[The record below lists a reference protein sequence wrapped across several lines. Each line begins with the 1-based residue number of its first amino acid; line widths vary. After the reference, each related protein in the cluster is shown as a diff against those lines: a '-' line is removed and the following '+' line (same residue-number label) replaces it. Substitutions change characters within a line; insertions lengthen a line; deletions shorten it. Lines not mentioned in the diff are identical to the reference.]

1 MTYKF
6 TNRANKAIEIANELA
21 LELGHSYIG
30 TEHILYGLAKEGSG
44 VATRVLENQQITADD
59 ILNKIEELIGRD
71 EPIENI
77 VDFTPRTKRVVES
90 AFIEA
95 RKIGYNFIGTEHL
108 LIGILR
114 EGDCIAAKILLD
126 LNVNIPKLYNEII
139 KVINEGENHNSDGT
153 ETGNTK
159 SNSGRGKGSYN
170 QTPTLNQFGEDL
182 TKKAEEGKLDPIIG
196 RKEEIE
202 RVIQIL
208 SRRTKNNPCLIGEPG
223 VGKTAAVE
231 GLAQKI
237 VLGDVPEILK
247 DKRVV
252 TLDISGMVA
261 GAKYRGDFEERIKK
275 ALDEVKKAGDII
287 LFIDEIH
294 TIVGA
299 GAAEGAIDAANI
311 LKPLLARG
319 EIQLVGATTLNE
331 YRKFIEKDAALERR
345 FSPVTVN
352 EPSEKDTILIL
363 KGIRDKYE
371 AHHNVKITDE
381 AIDAAVSLSI
391 RYINDR
397 FLPDK
402 AIDLIDEA
410 ASRARLKTFT
420 EPENLK
426 KLQEDIEKVKNEKEE
441 AVINQKFEKA
451 AELRDEEKSL
461 KEKFEKEQNKW
472 KNKNTKSIINITD
485 ENIAEVIA
493 SWTGIPAKKIT
504 EDENEK
510 LKKLEVELHKRVV
523 GQNEAVEA
531 VSKAIRRGRVGL
543 KDPKRP
549 IGSFLFL
556 GPTGVGKTELSKAL
570 AEVLF
575 GDENSMIRID
585 MSEFM
590 EPHSVSKL
598 IGSPP
603 GYVGFD
609 EGGQLTEKIRR
620 KPYSVILFD
629 EIEKAHP
636 DVMNMLLQI
645 LEDGRLTDSQGRTVN
660 FKNTVIIMTSNIG
673 ARLITDK
680 KHLGFTSSNVSINQ
694 SAEQNED
701 ENAKMEKAQKEYE
714 ETKKEVMAELKKELR
729 PEFINRIDEIIVFH
743 KLNEIEINQIID
755 IMLNEVT
762 NRLKEQKYNIELEP
776 EVKEMIAKEGIDKNF
791 GARPL
796 RRTIQN
802 LVEDRLA
809 EEILDGK
816 LEKGKKAKFT
826 VKDGKMRQLGQ
837 S

>member
-6 TNRANKAIEIANELA
+6 TNRAQKAIEIANEIA
-21 LELGHSYIG
+21 IELGHNYIG
-30 TEHILYGLAKEGSG
+30 TEHILYGLSKEGSG
-44 VATRVLENQQITADD
+44 VASKVLENQEITP
-59 ILNKIEELIGRD
+59 ELIQDKILELVGKEAIID
-71 EPIENI
+71 ETLG
-77 VDFTPRTKRVVES
+77 FTPRTKRVIEN

-95 RKIGYNFIGTEHL
+95 RKLGYNYIGTEHL

-114 EGDCIAAKILLD
+114 EGDSIAARILLE

-139 KVINEGENHNSDGT
+139 KIINEGEDYKSEESQKT
-153 ETGNTK
+153 TGK
-159 SNSGRGKGSYN
+159 KVGSYN

-182 TKKAEEGKLDPIIG
+182 TKKAQEGKLDPVIG

-223 VGKTAAVE
+223 VGKTAVVE

-237 VLGDVPEILK
+237 VTGDVPEILK

-252 TLDISGMVA
+252 TVDISGMVA

-275 ALDEVKKAGDII
+275 ALNEVKKVGDVI
-287 LFIDEIH
+287 LFIDEVH

-331 YRKFIEKDAALERR
+331 YRKFIEKDTALERR

-352 EPSEKDTILIL
+352 EPTQKDTIKIL
-363 KGIRDKYE
+363 QGIRDKYE
-371 AHHNVKITDE
+371 AHHNVKISDE
-381 AIDAAVSLSI
+381 AIESAVKMSV

-410 ASRARLKTFT
+410 ASKARLKSYT
-420 EPENLK
+420 EPDNLK
-426 KLQEDIEKVKNEKEE
+426 KLEEQIEETEKDKEE
-441 AVINQKFEKA
+441 AVRTQKFEKA
-451 AELRDEEKSL
+451 AQLRDKEKEL

-472 KNKNTKSIINITD
+472 KNKNTKSVVNIGE
-485 ENIAEVIA
+485 ENIAEVI
-493 SWTGIPAKKIT
+493 STWTGIPAKKIT

-510 LKKLEVELHKRVV
+510 LRNLEKSLHERVI
-523 GQNEAVEA
+523 GQDEAVEA
-531 VSKAIRRGRVGL
+531 VAKAIRRGRVGL

-570 AEVLF
+570 AESLF
-575 GDENSMIRID
+575 GDENAMIRID
-585 MSEFM
+585 MSEYM

-660 FKNTVIIMTSNIG
+660 FKNTVVIMTSNIG
-673 ARLITDK
+673 ARLITDRK
-680 KHLGFTSSNVSINQ
+680 SLGFSKTSNT
-694 SAEQNED
+694 D
-701 ENAKMEKAQKEYE
+701 EKEN
-714 ETKKEVMAELKKELR
+714 LR
-729 PEFINRIDEIIVFH
+729 KRI
-743 KLNEIEINQIID
+743 
-755 IMLNEVT
+755 
-762 NRLKEQKYNIELEP
+762 
-776 EVKEMIAKEGIDKNF
+776 
-791 GARPL
+791 
-796 RRTIQN
+796 
-802 LVEDRLA
+802 
-809 EEILDGK
+809 
-816 LEKGKKAKFT
+816 
-826 VKDGKMRQLGQ
+826 
-837 S
+837 

>member
-6 TNRANKAIEIANELA
+6 TNRANKAIEIANDIA

-30 TEHILYGLAKEGSG
+30 TEHILYGLAKEGNGIASK
-44 VATRVLENQQITADD
+44 VLENQNVTADD
-59 ILNKIEELIGRD
+59 ILNKIEELIGSD
-71 EPIENI
+71 ESIENI

-95 RKIGYNFIGTEHL
+95 RKLGYNFIGTEHL

-114 EGDCIAAKILLD
+114 EGDCVAAKILLD
-126 LNVNIPKLYNEII
+126 LNVNIPKLYNEIV
-139 KVINEGENHNSDGT
+139 KVINDGEDYNSSD
-153 ETGNTK
+153 NS
-159 SNSGRGKGSYN
+159 SNNSNGGKRRGSYN
-170 QTPTLNQFGEDL
+170 QTPTLNQFGQDL
-182 TKKAEEGKLDPIIG
+182 TKKAEEGKLDPVIG
-196 RKEEIE
+196 RKQEIE
-202 RVIQIL
+202 RVIEIL

-237 VLGDVPEILK
+237 ASGDVPEILK

-275 ALDEVKKAGDII
+275 ALNEVKKAGDVI

-352 EPSEKDTILIL
+352 EPSEKETIQIL

-371 AHHNVKITDE
+371 AHHNVKITAE
-381 AIDAAVSLSI
+381 AIEAAVKLSI
-391 RYINDR
+391 RYVNDR

-410 ASRARLKTFT
+410 SSKARLRTYT
-420 EPENLK
+420 EPDSLK
-426 KLQEDIEKVKNEKEE
+426 ELQEEIEKTKNEKEE
-441 AVINQKFEKA
+441 AVLNQKFEKA
-451 AELRDEEKSL
+451 AELRDTEKAL
-461 KEKFEKEQNKW
+461 RDKFEKEQNKW
-472 KNKNTKSIINITD
+472 KNKNTKSIVTITE

-493 SWTGIPAKKIT
+493 NWTGIPAKKIT

-510 LKKLEVELHKRVV
+510 LKNLEKELHKRVI

-575 GDENSMIRID
+575 GDENAMIRLD

-598 IGSPP
+598 IGAPP

-609 EGGQLTEKIRR
+609 DGGQLTEKIRR
-620 KPYSVILFD
+620 KPYSVVLFD

-660 FKNTVIIMTSNIG
+660 FKNTVIIMTSNLG
-673 ARLITDK
+673 ARLITDRK
-680 KHLGFTSSNVSINQ
+680 QLGFANKEGEVDS
-694 SAEQNED
+694 
-701 ENAKMEKAQKEYE
+701 KKEYDDI
-714 ETKKEVMAELKKELR
+714 KKEVMAELKKELR

-743 KLNEIEINQIID
+743 KLNDNDINQIID
-755 IMLNEVT
+755 IMLKEVV
-762 NRLKEQKYNIELEP
+762 NRLKEQKYDVKFEP
-776 EVKEMIAKEGIDKNF
+776 DVKEMIAKEGIDKNF

-802 LVEDRLA
+802 LVEDKLA

-816 LEKGKKAKFT
+816 LVKGKVNKITK
-826 VKDGKMRQLGQ
+826 RQLG
-837 S
+837 

>member
-6 TNRANKAIEIANELA
+6 TNRAKKAIEIANEA
-21 LELGHSYIG
+21 AIELGHNYIG
-30 TEHILYGLAKEGSG
+30 TEHVLYGLVKEGNG
-44 VATRVLENQQITADD
+44 VASKVLNNQEVTPDN
-59 ILNKIEELIGRD
+59 ILDKMVELIGQE
-71 EPIENI
+71 EPIVETLG
-77 VDFTPRTKRVVES
+77 FTPRTKRVFEN

-95 RKIGYNFIGTEHL
+95 RKLGYNYIGTEHL

-114 EGDCIAAKILLD
+114 EGDCIAARILLE
-126 LNVNIPKLYNEII
+126 LNVNIPRLYNEIV
-139 KVINEGENHNSDGT
+139 KVINEGEDLQG
-153 ETGNTK
+153 EEK
-159 SNSGRGKGSYN
+159 SNNKERKGGSYN
-170 QTPTLNQFGEDL
+170 QTTTLNQFGEDL
-182 TKKAEEGKLDPIIG
+182 TKKAEEGRLDPIIG

-208 SRRTKNNPCLIGEPG
+208 SRRTKNNPCLMGEPG
-223 VGKTAAVE
+223 VGKTAVVE

-237 VLGDVPEILK
+237 VAGDVPEILK
-247 DKRVV
+247 EKRVV
-252 TLDISGMVA
+252 TMDVSGMVA

-275 ALDEVKKAGDII
+275 ALAEVKKAGDII

-331 YRKFIEKDAALERR
+331 YRKYIEKDSALERR
-345 FSPVTVN
+345 FSPVNVN
-352 EPSEKDTILIL
+352 EPSEKDTIKIL

-371 AHHNVKITDE
+371 AHHGVKITDE
-381 AIDAAVSLSI
+381 AIEAAVTMSV

-410 ASRARLKTFT
+410 ASRAKLKTYT
-420 EPENLK
+420 EPDNLK
-426 KLQEDIEKVKNEKEE
+426 ELEEQIEEMKKDKEE
-441 AVINQKFEKA
+441 AVATQKFEKA
-451 AELRDEEKSL
+451 AALRDKEKEL
-461 KEKFEKEQNKW
+461 KEEYEKEQKKW
-472 KNKNTKSIINITD
+472 KNKNTKQVTNIAE
-485 ENIAEVIA
+485 ENIAEVI
-493 SWTGIPAKKIT
+493 SNWTGIPASKIT
-504 EDENEK
+504 EDENVK
-510 LKKLEVELHKRVV
+510 LKNLEKNLHERVI

-570 AEVLF
+570 AESLF
-575 GDENSMIRID
+575 GDENAMIRVD

-603 GYVGFD
+603 GYVGFE

-660 FKNTVIIMTSNIG
+660 FKNTVVIMTSNIG

-680 KHLGFTSSNVSINQ
+680 KSLGFSQVNT
-694 SAEQNED
+694 EE
-701 ENAKMEKAQKEYE
+701 ENSKKEYE
-714 ETKKEVMAELKKELR
+714 ETKKEVMETLKRELR

-743 KLNEIEINQIID
+743 KLSQEEINQIID
-755 IMLNEVT
+755 IMLSEVT
-762 NRLKEQKYNIELEP
+762 KRLAIQKIKIELEP
-776 EVKEMIAKEGIDKNF
+776 EVKELIASKGIDKNF

-796 RRTIQN
+796 RRTIQSV
-802 LVEDRLA
+802 LEDKLA
-809 EEILDGK
+809 EEILEGNLKKNK
-816 LEKGKKAKFT
+816 LAKIGVKEEKIV
-826 VKDGKMRQLGQ
+826 VK
-837 S
+837 

>member
-1 MTYKF
+1 MTYNF
-6 TNRANKAIEIANELA
+6 TSRAKKAIEIANDVA
-21 LELGHSYIG
+21 MELGHRYIG
-30 TEHILYGLAKEGSG
+30 TEHLLYGLAKEGSG
-44 VATRVLENQQITADD
+44 VASKVLENQEITPENIID
-59 ILNKIEELIGRD
+59 IIIELVGRD
-71 EPIENI
+71 EPIDETLG
-77 VDFTPRTKRVVES
+77 FTPRTKRVIEN

-95 RKIGYNFIGTEHL
+95 RKLGYNYIGTEHI
-108 LIGILR
+108 LIGLLR
-114 EGDCIAAKILLD
+114 EGDSVAARLLIE
-126 LNVNIPKLYNEII
+126 LNVNIPKLYGEII
-139 KVINEGENHNSDGT
+139 RVINEGEDLKG
-153 ETGNTK
+153 E
-159 SNSGRGKGSYN
+159 SNSQTSRKKSGSYN

-182 TKKAEEGKLDPIIG
+182 TEKAKEGKLDPIIG

-223 VGKTAAVE
+223 VGKTAVVE

-237 VLGDVPEILK
+237 VTGDVPEILK
-247 DKRVV
+247 NKRVV
-252 TLDISGMVA
+252 TVDISSMVA

-275 ALDEVKKAGDII
+275 ALNEVKKAGDVI

-299 GAAEGAIDAANI
+299 GSAEGAIDAANI

-331 YRKFIEKDAALERR
+331 YRKFIEKDSALERR

-352 EPSEKDTILIL
+352 EPTEKDTISIL

-381 AIDAAVSLSI
+381 AIDAAVKLSV

-397 FLPDK
+397 YLPDK

-410 ASRARLKTFT
+410 ASRARLKRYT
-420 EPENLK
+420 EPDSLK
-426 KLQEDIEKVKNEKEE
+426 ELEEEIANVSKDKEE
-441 AVINQKFEKA
+441 AVKTQKFEKA
-451 AELRDEEKSL
+451 ASLRD
-461 KEKFEKEQNKW
+461 KEKELKAKYEKEQNKW
-472 KNKNTKSIINITD
+472 KNKNNKSVTDITE

-493 SWTGIPAKKIT
+493 GWTGIPAKKIT
-504 EDENEK
+504 EDENER
-510 LKKLEVELHKRVV
+510 LKNLEKNLHERVI
-523 GQNEAVEA
+523 GQDEAVAA
-531 VSKAIRRGRVGL
+531 VAKAIRRGRVGL

-570 AEVLF
+570 AECLF
-575 GDENSMIRID
+575 GDENAMIRID
-585 MSEFM
+585 MSEYM

-673 ARLITDK
+673 ARLITEK
-680 KHLGFTSSNVSINQ
+680 KSLGFSNNKD
-694 SAEQNED
+694 NED
-701 ENAKMEKAQKEYE
+701 AQKDYE
-714 ETKKEVMAELKKELR
+714 ETKKEVMEALKKELR

-743 KLNEIEINQIID
+743 KLTDKEIDKIID
-755 IMLNEVT
+755 IMLKEVI
-762 NRLKEQKYNIELEP
+762 NRLKDQKIEIELKP
-776 EVKEMIAKEGIDKNF
+776 SVKKLIASKGIDKNF

-796 RRTIQN
+796 RRTIQSV
-802 LVEDRLA
+802 LEDRLA

-816 LEKGKKAKFT
+816 LKKNKVNKIGIKDEK
-826 VKDGKMRQLGQ
+826 VVVEH
-837 S
+837 